1 MTAHTMLARPLTYGI
16 ALTVISGSTALADL
30 VQYNSN
36 PVAYPNVTA
45 QLVAE
50 YGANPVT
57 ETAFQYYTV
66 NGAGAAT
73 LNMRFKQDLGGF
85 FFNFGAYRVTPALL
99 AIDTSTDAGR
109 EAYAAQAL
117 APGNAALIFDD
128 ATQDPGASAA
138 LTMIGAS
145 TIMGGDTLGFFLIPD
160 DTLAHFQTTPGD
172 FGVNALGSVR
182 FGVPPPLRWPLF
194 GDASANPGGFD
205 QLMSFD
211 GISAVTGNPTS
222 MFAWEDLTRLPGAG
236 SDNSF
241 SDLIFT
247 VEGVTA
253 APVPEPAT
261 FGFGI
266 ALCTALGLSRSR
278 RAQRKA

>member
-1 MTAHTMLARPLTYGI
+1 MIARSLAYCIGLTMITASSAF
-16 ALTVISGSTALADL
+16 ADL

-45 QLVAE
+45 SLLAE
-50 YGANPVT
+50 FGANPVA

-66 NGAGAAT
+66 NGAGPAT
-73 LNMRFKQDLGGF
+73 LNMRFKTDFGGYQ
-85 FFNFGAYRVTPALL
+85 FNFGAYKVTPALL
-99 AIDTSTDAGR
+99 AIDTSTDAGKI
-109 EAYAAQAL
+109 AYATQAL
-117 APGNAALIFDD
+117 AAGNAALIFDD
-128 ATQDPGASAA
+128 ATQDPGASAS

-145 TIMGGDTLGFFLIPD
+145 TIMGGDTLGFFLVPNS
-160 DTLAHFQTTPGD
+160 TLSNFQTNQAQFSLTGD
-172 FGVNALGSVR
+172 GF
-182 FGVPPPLRWPLF
+182 FQPPFAWPLF
-194 GDASANPGGFD
+194 GDATANPGGFD

-211 GISAVTGNPTS
+211 GTSIITGNPTS
-222 MFAWEDLTRLPGAG
+222 MFAWEDLTRSNPGTTI

-253 APVPEPAT
+253 APIPEPAT

-278 RAQRKA
+278 RAQRK